1 MFVLHLDLGCISAIT
16 CSPLMGYIL
25 HVLVET
31 TYRINAQH
39 GSAVKKKHTV
49 LSGATDSK
57 GRAFINEK
65 MFQIFMKTKDLSDA
79 VHNDHTCTSK
89 QSGSS
94 F

>member
-1 MFVLHLDLGCISAIT
+1 MGYITAIT

-25 HVLVET
+25 RVLVET
-31 TYRINAQH
+31 IYRINAQR
-39 GSAVKKKHTV
+39 GSTVKKKHTV

-65 MFQIFMKTKDLSDA
+65 VFQIFMKTNDLSDA
-79 VHNDHTCTSK
+79 VQNDHTCTSK